1 MIFIQSIA
9 CYLTQFTQQN
19 HSTSV
24 IKRKISGRDF
34 PFFSE
39 INIDDQQ
46 SSAKTILRVFFLNLF
61 VMADI
66 CYDDE
71 PSWSNRRRMIGV
83 HRCRISPSE
92 MHQTAVEDSEGV
104 YKRNKQEEND
114 IMNCASSPDSEAEE
128 SVLLDVEI
136 TRDDVDA
143 GEDSSVIPSKKT
155 ARETDPRPRYG
166 AASVCG
172 RRRDMEDAVAIH
184 PSFVRKQTEFS
195 RAKWHYFGVYDGHGC
210 SHVATRCKERLHEI
224 VQEEALSDRKEEWKK
239 MMERSF
245 TRMDNEVVRWGE
257 TVMSANCRC
266 ELQTPDCDAVGSTA
280 VVSVITPEK
289 IIVANC
295 GDSRAVLCRNG
306 KPVPLSTDHKPD
318 RPDELYR
325 IEEAGGRVIYWD
337 GPRVLGVL
345 AMSRAI
351 GDNYL
356 KPYVSSEPEVTVT
369 DRTEEDEF
377 LILASDG
384 LWDVVTNEA
393 ACAMVHMYLSKRG
406 GRGGGRRRETKEC
419 GEGKEEE
426 EKVVVGS
433 KKSGKKGEISDRAC
447 TEASVLLT
455 KLALAKHSSDNVSVV
470 VIDLRRRK
478 KRHVA

>member
-1 MIFIQSIA
+1 
-9 CYLTQFTQQN
+9 
-19 HSTSV
+19 
-24 IKRKISGRDF
+24 
-34 PFFSE
+34 
-39 INIDDQQ
+39 
-46 SSAKTILRVFFLNLF
+46 
-61 VMADI
+61 MADI
-66 CYDDE
+66 CYEDE
-71 PSWSNRRRMIGV
+71 PSWSSRRRRIGV

-92 MHQTAVEDSEGV
+92 MHQTAVEDSEGI

-114 IMNCASSPDSEAEE
+114 FMSCVSSPSRSSPDSEA
-128 SVLLDVEI
+128 DV
-136 TRDDVDA
+136 
-143 GEDSSVIPSKKT
+143 EDSSVIAVKKP
-155 ARETDPRPRYG
+155 AREATDTRPRYG

-195 RAKWHYFGVYDGHGC
+195 RSRWHYFGVYDGHGC

-224 VQEEALSDRKEEWKK
+224 MQEEAALSDKKEEWEK

-257 TVMSANCRC
+257 TVVSANCRC

-280 VVSVITPEK
+280 VVSVITPDK
-289 IIVANC
+289 IVVANC

-318 RPDELYR
+318 RPDELDR

-369 DRTEEDEF
+369 ERTEEDEF

-393 ACAMVHMYLSKRG
+393 ACAMVRMYLSKRG
-406 GRGGGRRRETKEC
+406 GGRRRESKEC

-426 EKVVVGS
+426 VVGS
-433 KKSGKKGEISDRAC
+433 KKSGKKGEISDKAC

-470 VIDLRRRK
+470 VIDLRRRRRN
-478 KRHVA
+478 RHVA

>member
-1 MIFIQSIA
+1 M
-9 CYLTQFTQQN
+9 T
-19 HSTSV
+19 
-24 IKRKISGRDF
+24 
-34 PFFSE
+34 
-39 INIDDQQ
+39 
-46 SSAKTILRVFFLNLF
+46 
-61 VMADI
+61 DI
-66 CYDDE
+66 CYEDE
-71 PSWSNRRRMIGV
+71 ASWSSRRRRIGV

-92 MHQTAVEDSEGV
+92 MHQTAAAAVEDKEVV

-114 IMNCASSPDSEAEE
+114 IMNCASPPSRSSPDSEAGE
-128 SVLLDVEI
+128 SVLLDVDV

-143 GEDSSVIPSKKT
+143 GVIAVIPSKKT
-155 ARETDPRPRYG
+155 VRETDPRPRYG

-224 VQEEALSDRKEEWKK
+224 VQEEALSEKKEEWRK

-245 TRMDNEVVRWGE
+245 TRMDNEVVCWGE

-280 VVSVITPEK
+280 VVSVVTPEK

-318 RPDELYR
+318 RPDELDR
-325 IEEAGGRVIYWD
+325 IQKAGGRVIYWD

-406 GRGGGRRRETKEC
+406 GRGRRRETPEC
-419 GEGKEEE
+419 VEGKDEE
-426 EKVVVGS
+426 EKVVPVVGS
-433 KKSGKKGEISDRAC
+433 KKSGKKGEIADKAC

-470 VIDLRRRK
+470 VVDLRRRK
-478 KRHVA
+478 KRHVAGH

>member
-1 MIFIQSIA
+1 
-9 CYLTQFTQQN
+9 
-19 HSTSV
+19 
-24 IKRKISGRDF
+24 
-34 PFFSE
+34 
-39 INIDDQQ
+39 
-46 SSAKTILRVFFLNLF
+46 
-61 VMADI
+61 MADI
-66 CYDDE
+66 CYEDE
-71 PSWSNRRRMIGV
+71 ASACESRPSWSSRRRRIGAQ
-83 HRCRISPSE
+83 RCRMSPAE
-92 MHQTAVEDSEGV
+92 KNPTAATVAEDLEGI
-104 YKRNKQEEND
+104 YKRNKQEEYD
-114 IMNCASSPDSEAEE
+114 CMNCASPSRSCSEADE
-128 SVLLDVEI
+128 SVSLEDDFCI
-136 TRDDVDA
+136 T
-143 GEDSSVIPSKKT
+143 GNSSVIPCKKT
-155 ARETDPRPRYG
+155 ARETDLRPRYG
-166 AASVCG
+166 VASVCG

-195 RAKWHYFGVYDGHGC
+195 RGRWHYFGVYDGHGC
-210 SHVATRCKERLHEI
+210 SHVAARCKERLHVL
-224 VQEEALSDRKEEWKK
+224 VQEEALSDHKEEWTK

-245 TRMDNEVVRWGE
+245 TRMDKEVVRWGE
-257 TVMSANCRC
+257 TVMSTNCRC
-266 ELQTPDCDAVGSTA
+266 ELQSPDCDAVGSTA

-318 RPDELYR
+318 RPDELDR
-325 IEEAGGRVIYWD
+325 IQEAGGRVIYWD

-393 ACAMVHMYLSKRG
+393 ACAMVLMYLNRK
-406 GRGGGRRRETKEC
+406 GRGGRRRETPESHE
-419 GEGKEEE
+419 EGKEEA
-426 EKVVVGS
+426 KVVGS
-433 KKSGKKGEISDRAC
+433 RKNGKKGEITDKAC

-470 VIDLRRRK
+470 VVDLRRRR
-478 KRHVA
+478 KRHVAGH

>member
-1 MIFIQSIA
+1 
-9 CYLTQFTQQN
+9 
-19 HSTSV
+19 
-24 IKRKISGRDF
+24 
-34 PFFSE
+34 
-39 INIDDQQ
+39 
-46 SSAKTILRVFFLNLF
+46 
-61 VMADI
+61 MADI
-66 CYDDE
+66 CYEDE
-71 PSWSNRRRMIGV
+71 ASACESRASWASRKWRIGV
-83 HRCRISPSE
+83 QRFRMSPAE
-92 MHQTAVEDSEGV
+92 MNPTSDTAAIEEDLKEIYS
-104 YKRNKQEEND
+104 KRNKQEMYD
-114 IMNCASSPDSEAEE
+114 FMNCASPSRSSREACYSEAEE
-128 SVLLDVEI
+128 SVLRKEEIARDDNDDNVEI
-136 TRDDVDA
+136 S
-143 GEDSSVIPSKKT
+143 GGNSSVNIGVIPSKKT
-155 ARETDPRPRYG
+155 VKETDLRPRYG
-166 AASVCG
+166 IASVCG
-172 RRRDMEDAVAIH
+172 RRRDMEDAVATH
-184 PSFVRKQTEFS
+184 PSFVRKQTENS
-195 RAKWHYFGVYDGHGC
+195 RTRWHYFGVYDGHGC
-210 SHVATRCKERLHEI
+210 SHVALRCKERLHEL
-224 VQEEALSDRKEEWKK
+224 VQEEALSDKKEEWKK

-245 TRMDNEVVRWGE
+245 TRMDKEVVRWGE

-295 GDSRAVLCRNG
+295 GDSRAVLYRNG
-306 KPVPLSTDHKPD
+306 KAVPLSTDHKPD
-318 RPDELYR
+318 RPDELDR
-325 IEEAGGRVIYWD
+325 IQEAGGRVIYWD

-393 ACAMVHMYLSKRG
+393 ACAMVHMCLNRKSSRG
-406 GRGGGRRRETKEC
+406 GGGGRRRESSQTPGMCEEK
-419 GEGKEEE
+419 KEE
-426 EKVVVGS
+426 VGS
-433 KKSGKKGEISDRAC
+433 RKNGKKGEITDKAC

-470 VIDLRRRK
+470 IVDLRRRRR